1 MAEFKLGRIR
11 FIWKGAWVT
20 STEYFRDDIIRYG
33 GRTYI
38 CISGHTSA
46 VLFVT
51 DEDTKWQKFSDGSEW
66 QSDWNSG
73 AVYKVNDIVKYG
85 GYLYICNTGHTS
97 ETPGG
102 KLETDQAK
110 WDLFSEG
117 FDWKDIWETSTH
129 YKVNDIVKYGGTL
142 YLCTVPHTSSG
153 TFQSDED
160 GLEADSDKWDIF
172 AQGQDWKTDWVQ
184 ATRYKK
190 HDEVKYG
197 GQLYICNEGHISG
210 STVEGLEADQTKW
223 DYLHKGIE
231 YKSVH
236 AGTTRYKVNDVVKS
250 GGGLWIC
257 NNYHTSTTTL
267 AADVTVSGSV
277 ATIGTISGPDAT
289 RTAGTYNDVKGTTSG
304 SGDVANTRFNIVID
318 GAGAA
323 TSVTVVHGGTGHV
336 ATDVISIPNTQI
348 GGSGATLTFN
358 VASIENTTQWYE
370 FVAGLEF
377 EDSWSG
383 ATSYQPGDFV
393 TYGGYSYISKTNN
406 TNILPFGN
414 AGDWDLFTTGFNLQG
429 DYNNGTAYKVGDVIR
444 LGGYTYLAKANT
456 TGNRPPN
463 LTYWERLN
471 QGIEWKDAWAD
482 ATLYDA
488 GDAVRGIGNVNSYI
502 CILAHTS
509 DEISVQNRPDQDVAG
524 TYWQLLSGGVESG
537 NLTTVGDLVYYGGS
551 GPVRL
556 PIGTPGQV
564 LKVNAAG
571 DAPEWAYFGSVDG
584 VYYVSPNGTDGV
596 APVDGITL
604 DKPWRSVRY
613 ALNEIRKGPRN
624 PDGANLLKRNK
635 AFLMEEAGIQ
645 YVAWKIAN
653 NSAPFSTGY
662 THDAAKCSR
671 DMGIIIDGF
680 LYDIGHGD
688 NRRSVANA
696 LSFFS
701 LAGASYIEGQ
711 ALQNVDVINYMVSVI
726 DTTLRNL
733 APATNY
739 QTTNGI
745 AGGSQVIQKIDATKN
760 VEAGVYA
767 RIQELAA
774 IITDAISAGS
784 ISTIPPEAFAYN
796 TLFVKTGIYKETLP
810 MIVPEGTAVIGD
822 ELRST
827 EINALGSE
835 DSVTTLEHTTLTLNG
850 LLHIKSIIDN
860 ICVNGAITKTPAGAH
875 LTMDSFSGA
884 DALRTAGTYTGV
896 TGTSSGT
903 GTVGTF
909 DIVVDGSGAVT
920 SITVIT
926 AGHGHVINN
935 TITID
940 DANLGGGAAANFTMD
955 VATIAAGNTLTQDV
969 ALPAGTATAGTRAQE
984 LFQDIHDKINN
995 EVFGVGTAP
1004 ETTGKTGRDS
1014 TQGYVDARLRIFE
1027 NLDFIAEEV
1036 VAYLQ
1041 TTYTSKYDFT
1051 KDAKCKSDMK
1061 AYLDA
1066 VIHDLENYGNYK
1078 SILYGR
1084 WSSNAVKGSKHE
1096 DMYYC
1101 QNATGVRNQTVQGL
1115 KGTFYRASAT
1125 TAIQHGKE
1133 EGDIIEL
1140 RDINVN
1146 CSLANKIYPL
1156 VNSLHTPTAATY
1168 SPSTGLME
1176 LTIGQHGYRANQYV
1190 SIATDSLTFSCTF
1203 DNNATNHT
1211 YPRATG
1217 SSHPGGAD
1225 PAYNTP
1231 VEITTVGG
1239 TTITVDVGTGSADS
1253 HSVSAATYTPATG
1266 VMELTIGSH
1275 QYETGK
1281 FIKIATDSLTFTC
1294 ALDSHATN
1302 HTYPRATGSSA
1313 SYSVSAATYTP
1324 ATGVMELTIGSHQYE
1339 TGKFVNIAMDSLTF
1353 TCALDSHAT
1362 NHTYPR
1368 ASGSS
1373 APGGYDYAY
1382 NTPVEI
1388 TSKTAT
1394 TITINV
1400 GISSNTSAHTFVS
1413 ATADCITN
1421 PGSVVDTPTAAT
1433 YDAAT
1438 GLMTLTIGSHGYKVG
1453 HYVNI
1458 ATDSLTFTCTFDN
1471 NATNHTYPRASGSS
1485 YAGGAD
1491 PAYNISVPITAVGAT
1506 TITMNV
1512 GTGSADTHSVSAATY
1527 TPTTGVMELTIGSH
1541 TLVTGNYVD
1550 LATDS
1555 LTFTCT
1561 FDNNATNH
1569 TYPRASGSAAS
1580 YSVSAATYTPATGVM
1595 ELTIGSHQ
1603 YETGKFIKIATDS
1616 LTFTCAL
1623 DSHATNHTYPR
1634 ATGSSAPGGA
1644 DYAYDTP
1651 VEITGV
1657 TATTITMNVGISSD
1671 TSVHTFV
1678 SATAD
1683 CITNPGGADYVHN
1696 TPIAITGVTAT
1707 TITMNVGTGNIT
1719 SYTPSAA
1726 TYTPATGVMEL
1737 TIGSHTLVAGNY
1749 VDLATDSLTFTC
1761 ALDSHAT
1768 NHTYPRASG
1777 SAAPG
1782 GADYAY
1788 ATPVEITGVT
1798 ATTITM
1804 NVGVSS
1810 DTSAHT
1816 FVSATADCVTNSTAH
1831 TFVSAT
1837 ADCVANSTAHTFVS
1851 ATAGAITGGGDYVH
1865 NTPIAITGVTATTI
1879 TMNVGVSSDL
1889 SAHTF
1894 VSATAD
1900 CVTNSMAHTF
1910 ISATADCISS
1920 EETTFK
1926 MLASNATAT
1935 TFDVDLG
1942 TSTIAQTYVKGGV
1955 AIPQTGTQE
1964 GNRLDIRNFDYDTG
1978 TGIAT
1983 ITTMGGA
1990 TVQAI
1995 NHGKSYGD
2003 LIEIDSVLMS
2013 CAQGNKTYP
2022 VNTFSTAHSTAQQFT
2037 VLASGLTAT
2046 EFEIDIG
2053 TSTTATTYV
2062 SGGTVVKTGNVR
2074 LTITGFAYDIGTGI
2088 ATVTTGTHSLSA
2100 SDNVQIRGVVMTC
2113 AHGTKVYP
2121 AIPHAGIYPVTSVPD
2136 DDTLDF
2142 FLPPSAIAHTYV
2154 SGGTVKSVTISNVGS
2169 STGITNLVYVNDTG
2183 LATVTSATHG
2193 LAVGDRVK
2201 ISSVTLSCST
2211 GNKVYP
2217 DANVSS
2223 GVFYVYDVPDGNT
2236 FIFGMD
2242 RSDVALTYVSG
2253 GSAQKVTPNL
2263 TNTVNI
2269 TSFVFDTHSGH
2280 GLVATNLVKLRGIET
2295 TCSYGSKIY
2304 PQMPFSGTFPI
2315 TRKVSDTE
2323 FNFFLPDSNIDH
2335 TYVSGGTVKTVTV
2348 TNVGNSTNI
2357 TAFDYNNTTGYTT
2370 VDSTAHG
2377 LAVNDYVRIQSVKVS
2392 CTQGEKVYP
2401 DAHSSSAIFVV
2412 YDVLGPNR
2420 FVYAMD
2426 KSTFVHTY
2434 VSGGIVQKI
2443 TYTATDSKPISA
2455 FRYEP
2460 KGLVNEYGTKRPN
2473 SGAFLSLDPSWGPND
2488 NEAFIHLKSPY
2499 IQNVTTIGEKC
2510 VGCKIDGDLHAG
2522 GLDSF
2527 VCNDFT
2533 QIVDEGISI
2542 WCTNLGRVEL
2552 VSVFTYYG
2560 HIGYFAE
2567 NGGKI
2572 RATNGNNSYGDF
2584 GSVAE
2589 GIDLTEEAIIAYVD
2603 NRSYQAVIGNVIV
2616 NNNSIIAIEYTN
2628 CGRDYVSA
2636 NTSYTFTGDGYGI
2649 TGATAVTVTGGVS
2662 QVRLLGTSS
2671 TFGGADYIT
2680 ATNTIQAGTDTQITL
2695 SNTDT
2700 AISSAY
2706 LGMAIVLTS
2715 GKGAGQIAY
2724 IDTYDAATKVATV
2737 LKPNDDTAGWNHMT
2751 GATIE
2756 TLLDNTTTYSIEPR
2770 VTITAPSGDGSTAT
2784 GTAKGRAKV
2793 VDGKIIEVRLYDPGA
2808 SYITKPTVTFTD
2820 PNNTAEALYE
2830 VYLGDGALTQPTFTD
2845 PGTGWTSVSATVLDV
2860 GVTKNITG
2868 VTYTANPF
2876 AVSLLEG
2883 NKEYIKDEVTAWID
2897 NQIAGGTN
2905 PSLWLNFVHDKVKC
2919 ERDIG
2924 FLIDAFVHDLKYG
2937 SNRDTVTAARR
2948 YWIGSTFVGG
2958 ETTQIIAAY
2967 EQMRIIILDYIL
2979 DNTLYAS
2986 LQTVTT
2992 QITYG
2997 NNGEAGAQ
3005 TRCAE
3010 LISIITHVVAHG
3022 LAVIPESGGEG
3033 YVDITVTGHNIL
3045 SQTKVKVD
3053 GIVGTHQ
3060 LNNNTFYVNVV
3071 DVDTLRLYIDENLL
3085 HPAVGDNFTTYISDG
3100 TIVHGAG
3107 YRDEKQ
3113 NGKYLQVE
3121 SMLAIPQSGANIEFA
3136 TVPNTWFKLVSVTN
3150 LTGSNPYSALLQL
3163 SPDLTIPQAPLH
3175 GEKVTI
3181 RIRYSQVRLTGHDFL
3196 HVGTGNFVSTNYPGQ
3211 PAVLTDQLDEAVD
3224 SGGGRVFLT
3233 STDQSGN
3240 FRVGDLFTVEQATG
3254 IATLNADAFSISG
3267 LQELQLGSVELGT
3280 AGATINEFSTD
3291 GTFTANSD
3299 QIVPTQRAIK
3309 TFITS
3314 QIGGGASELNVNS
3327 VTAGIINIQGNTITT
3342 TTGARINTTATMHF
3356 SAGVSGAPV
3365 AMQQFLLS

>member
-1 MAEFKLGRIR
+1 
-11 FIWKGAWVT
+11 
-20 STEYFRDDIIRYG
+20 
-33 GRTYI
+33 
-38 CISGHTSA
+38 
-46 VLFVT
+46 
-51 DEDTKWQKFSDGSEW
+51 
-66 QSDWNSG
+66 
-73 AVYKVNDIVKYG
+73 
-85 GYLYICNTGHTS
+85 
-97 ETPGG
+97 
-102 KLETDQAK
+102 
-110 WDLFSEG
+110 
-117 FDWKDIWETSTH
+117 
-129 YKVNDIVKYGGTL
+129 
-142 YLCTVPHTSSG
+142 
-153 TFQSDED
+153 
-160 GLEADSDKWDIF
+160 
-172 AQGQDWKTDWVQ
+172 
-184 ATRYKK
+184 
-190 HDEVKYG
+190 
-197 GQLYICNEGHISG
+197 
-210 STVEGLEADQTKW
+210 
-223 DYLHKGIE
+223 
-231 YKSVH
+231 
-236 AGTTRYKVNDVVKS
+236 
-250 GGGLWIC
+250 
-257 NNYHTSTTTL
+257 
-267 AADVTVSGSV
+267 
-277 ATIGTISGPDAT
+277 
-289 RTAGTYNDVKGTTSG
+289 
-304 SGDVANTRFNIVID
+304 
-318 GAGAA
+318 
-323 TSVTVVHGGTGHV
+323 
-336 ATDVISIPNTQI
+336 
-348 GGSGATLTFN
+348 
-358 VASIENTTQWYE
+358 
-370 FVAGLEF
+370 
-377 EDSWSG
+377 
-383 ATSYQPGDFV
+383 
-393 TYGGYSYISKTNN
+393 
-406 TNILPFGN
+406 
-414 AGDWDLFTTGFNLQG
+414 
-429 DYNNGTAYKVGDVIR
+429 
-444 LGGYTYLAKANT
+444 
-456 TGNRPPN
+456 
-463 LTYWERLN
+463 
-471 QGIEWKDAWAD
+471 
-482 ATLYDA
+482 
-488 GDAVRGIGNVNSYI
+488 
-502 CILAHTS
+502 
-509 DEISVQNRPDQDVAG
+509 
-524 TYWQLLSGGVESG
+524 
-537 NLTTVGDLVYYGGS
+537 
-551 GPVRL
+551 
-556 PIGTPGQV
+556 
-564 LKVNAAG
+564 
-571 DAPEWAYFGSVDG
+571 
-584 VYYVSPNGTDGV
+584 
-596 APVDGITL
+596 
-604 DKPWRSVRY
+604 
-613 ALNEIRKGPRN
+613 
-624 PDGANLLKRNK
+624 
-635 AFLMEEAGIQ
+635 
-645 YVAWKIAN
+645 
-653 NSAPFSTGY
+653 
-662 THDAAKCSR
+662 
-671 DMGIIIDGF
+671 
-680 LYDIGHGD
+680 
-688 NRRSVANA
+688 
-696 LSFFS
+696 
-701 LAGASYIEGQ
+701 
-711 ALQNVDVINYMVSVI
+711 
-726 DTTLRNL
+726 
-733 APATNY
+733 
-739 QTTNGI
+739 
-745 AGGSQVIQKIDATKN
+745 
-760 VEAGVYA
+760 
-767 RIQELAA
+767 
-774 IITDAISAGS
+774 
-784 ISTIPPEAFAYN
+784 
-796 TLFVKTGIYKETLP
+796 
-810 MIVPEGTAVIGD
+810 
-822 ELRST
+822 
-827 EINALGSE
+827 
-835 DSVTTLEHTTLTLNG
+835 
-850 LLHIKSIIDN
+850 
-860 ICVNGAITKTPAGAH
+860 
-875 LTMDSFSGA
+875 
-884 DALRTAGTYTGV
+884 
-896 TGTSSGT
+896 
-903 GTVGTF
+903 
-909 DIVVDGSGAVT
+909 
-920 SITVIT
+920 
-926 AGHGHVINN
+926 
-935 TITID
+935 
-940 DANLGGGAAANFTMD
+940 
-955 VATIAAGNTLTQDV
+955 
-969 ALPAGTATAGTRAQE
+969 
-984 LFQDIHDKINN
+984 
-995 EVFGVGTAP
+995 
-1004 ETTGKTGRDS
+1004 
-1014 TQGYVDARLRIFE
+1014 
-1027 NLDFIAEEV
+1027 
-1036 VAYLQ
+1036 
-1041 TTYTSKYDFT
+1041 
-1051 KDAKCKSDMK
+1051 
-1061 AYLDA
+1061 
-1066 VIHDLENYGNYK
+1066 
-1078 SILYGR
+1078 
-1084 WSSNAVKGSKHE
+1084 
-1096 DMYYC
+1096 
-1101 QNATGVRNQTVQGL
+1101 
-1115 KGTFYRASAT
+1115 
-1125 TAIQHGKE
+1125 
-1133 EGDIIEL
+1133 
-1140 RDINVN
+1140 
-1146 CSLANKIYPL
+1146 
-1156 VNSLHTPTAATY
+1156 
-1168 SPSTGLME
+1168 
-1176 LTIGQHGYRANQYV
+1176 
-1190 SIATDSLTFSCTF
+1190 
-1203 DNNATNHT
+1203 
-1211 YPRATG
+1211 
-1217 SSHPGGAD
+1217 
-1225 PAYNTP
+1225 
-1231 VEITTVGG
+1231 
-1239 TTITVDVGTGSADS
+1239 
-1253 HSVSAATYTPATG
+1253 
-1266 VMELTIGSH
+1266 
-1275 QYETGK
+1275 
-1281 FIKIATDSLTFTC
+1281 
-1294 ALDSHATN
+1294 
-1302 HTYPRATGSSA
+1302 
-1313 SYSVSAATYTP
+1313 
-1324 ATGVMELTIGSHQYE
+1324 
-1339 TGKFVNIAMDSLTF
+1339 
-1353 TCALDSHAT
+1353 
-1362 NHTYPR
+1362 
-1368 ASGSS
+1368 
-1373 APGGYDYAY
+1373 
-1382 NTPVEI
+1382 
-1388 TSKTAT
+1388 
-1394 TITINV
+1394 
-1400 GISSNTSAHTFVS
+1400 
-1413 ATADCITN
+1413 
-1421 PGSVVDTPTAAT
+1421 
-1433 YDAAT
+1433 
-1438 GLMTLTIGSHGYKVG
+1438 
-1453 HYVNI
+1453 
-1458 ATDSLTFTCTFDN
+1458 
-1471 NATNHTYPRASGSS
+1471 
-1485 YAGGAD
+1485 
-1491 PAYNISVPITAVGAT
+1491 
-1506 TITMNV
+1506 
-1512 GTGSADTHSVSAATY
+1512 
-1527 TPTTGVMELTIGSH
+1527 
-1541 TLVTGNYVD
+1541 
-1550 LATDS
+1550 
-1555 LTFTCT
+1555 
-1561 FDNNATNH
+1561 
-1569 TYPRASGSAAS
+1569 
-1580 YSVSAATYTPATGVM
+1580 
-1595 ELTIGSHQ
+1595 
-1603 YETGKFIKIATDS
+1603 
-1616 LTFTCAL
+1616 
-1623 DSHATNHTYPR
+1623 
-1634 ATGSSAPGGA
+1634 
-1644 DYAYDTP
+1644 
-1651 VEITGV
+1651 
-1657 TATTITMNVGISSD
+1657 
-1671 TSVHTFV
+1671 
-1678 SATAD
+1678 
-1683 CITNPGGADYVHN
+1683 
-1696 TPIAITGVTAT
+1696 
-1707 TITMNVGTGNIT
+1707 
-1719 SYTPSAA
+1719 
-1726 TYTPATGVMEL
+1726 
-1737 TIGSHTLVAGNY
+1737 
-1749 VDLATDSLTFTC
+1749 
-1761 ALDSHAT
+1761 
-1768 NHTYPRASG
+1768 
-1777 SAAPG
+1777 
-1782 GADYAY
+1782 
-1788 ATPVEITGVT
+1788 
-1798 ATTITM
+1798 M

-1810 DTSAHT
+1810 D
-1816 FVSATADCVTNSTAH
+1816 
-1831 TFVSAT
+1831 
-1837 ADCVANSTAHTFVS
+1837 
-1851 ATAGAITGGGDYVH
+1851 I
-1865 NTPIAITGVTATTI
+1865 
-1879 TMNVGVSSDL
+1879 

>member
-1 MAEFKLGRIR
+1 MAKQSVNIGVEGNDGTGDSIRESFRKANENFTELYAVFGQGGQISFRSLSDVPDQLGAYKVPQSNAVGDEILMKS
-11 FIWKGAWVT
+11 IVGGQGITVDSLQADEIKISNTGT
-20 STEYFRDDIIRYG
+20 IISTDSTPSLGGPLNAANQGIANPDIS
-33 GRTYI
+33 TA
-38 CISGHTSA
+38 A
-46 VLFVT
+46 VLALNVAHGTSFTLDDLVIT
-51 DEDTKWQKFSDGSEW
+51 RGYSDARYLRSAGGPGASGQVRLRTEPASANSYTFTIEAFS
-66 QSDWNSG
+66 
-73 AVYKVNDIVKYG
+73 G
-85 GYLYICNTGHTS
+85 GNVVATGHGFEVNSNGIAYKYNST
-97 ETPGG
+97 G
-102 KLETDQAK
+102 TDATG
-110 WDLFSEG
+110 L
-117 FDWKDIWETSTH
+117 
-129 YKVNDIVKYGGTL
+129 
-142 YLCTVPHTSSG
+142 SSG
-153 TFQSDED
+153 TTYYLRFVTVDQVSLHPSEEEAQNNDDSTRVRISVPAGSGSGLQTMFDAAYDNVLAGNWISTEALPRESVVRRDGDTMTGALYLHDHPGAHAGATPQSPYAYSLITQNKEYV
-160 GLEADSDKWDIF
+160 A
-172 AQGQDWKTDWVQ
+172 
-184 ATRYKK
+184 
-190 HDEVKYG
+190 DEVMAWFDANYPG
-197 GQLYICNEGHISG
+197 VHD
-210 STVEGLEADQTKW
+210 ST
-223 DYLHKGIE
+223 Y
-231 YKSVH
+231 S
-236 AGTTRYKVNDVVKS
+236 
-250 GGGLWIC
+250 
-257 NNYHTSTTTL
+257 
-267 AADVTVSGSV
+267 VSGATYTPTTGV
-277 ATIGTISGPDAT
+277 LVLTIGTHGFEIGNYINIAT
-289 RTAGTYNDVKGTTSG
+289 AS
-304 SGDVANTRFNIVID
+304 
-318 GAGAA
+318 
-323 TSVTVVHGGTGHV
+323 
-336 ATDVISIPNTQI
+336 
-348 GGSGATLTFN
+348 LTFTCALDSN
-358 VASIENTTQWYE
+358 ATQHSYPR
-370 FVAGLEF
+370 
-377 EDSWSG
+377 
-383 ATSYQPGDFV
+383 ATGSTAP
-393 TYGGYSYISKTNN
+393 GGYDPAFST
-406 TNILPFGN
+406 
-414 AGDWDLFTTGFNLQG
+414 
-429 DYNNGTAYKVGDVIR
+429 
-444 LGGYTYLAKANT
+444 
-456 TGNRPPN
+456 
-463 LTYWERLN
+463 
-471 QGIEWKDAWAD
+471 
-482 ATLYDA
+482 
-488 GDAVRGIGNVNSYI
+488 
-502 CILAHTS
+502 
-509 DEISVQNRPDQDVAG
+509 
-524 TYWQLLSGGVESG
+524 
-537 NLTTVGDLVYYGGS
+537 
-551 GPVRL
+551 PV
-556 PIGTPGQV
+556 
-564 LKVNAAG
+564 
-571 DAPEWAYFGSVDG
+571 
-584 VYYVSPNGTDGV
+584 
-596 APVDGITL
+596 GIT
-604 DKPWRSVRY
+604 
-613 ALNEIRKGPRN
+613 A
-624 PDGANLLKRNK
+624 
-635 AFLMEEAGIQ
+635 
-645 YVAWKIAN
+645 
-653 NSAPFSTGY
+653 
-662 THDAAKCSR
+662 
-671 DMGIIIDGF
+671 
-680 LYDIGHGD
+680 
-688 NRRSVANA
+688 
-696 LSFFS
+696 
-701 LAGASYIEGQ
+701 
-711 ALQNVDVINYMVSVI
+711 
-726 DTTLRNL
+726 
-733 APATNY
+733 
-739 QTTNGI
+739 
-745 AGGSQVIQKIDATKN
+745 IDATTITVNIGISSDTSVHSFVSATADCISTGEHHVKCERDVKFN
-760 VEAGVYA
+760 IDAIAHDIKFGGNSESIRVAKLYWDGASSRLGPGETVYA
-767 RIQELAA
+767 VA
-774 IITDAISAGS
+774 INNKVRDILKDFILT
-784 ISTIPPEAFAYN
+784 N
-796 TLFVKTGIYKETLP
+796 T
-810 MIVPEGTAVIGD
+810 
-822 ELRST
+822 
-827 EINALGSE
+827 
-835 DSVTTLEHTTLTLNG
+835 
-850 LLHIKSIIDN
+850 
-860 ICVNGAITKTPAGAH
+860 
-875 LTMDSFSGA
+875 
-884 DALRTAGTYTGV
+884 TYTGV
-896 TGTSSGT
+896 QSVTSQTTIANNGET
-903 GTVGTF
+903 
-909 DIVVDGSGAVT
+909 GSGDRITELVAIINSIVGVVT
-920 SITVIT
+920 YSVS
-926 AGHGHVINN
+926 
-935 TITID
+935 
-940 DANLGGGAAANFTMD
+940 GA
-955 VATIAAGNTLTQDV
+955 
-969 ALPAGTATAGTRAQE
+969 
-984 LFQDIHDKINN
+984 
-995 EVFGVGTAP
+995 
-1004 ETTGKTGRDS
+1004 
-1014 TQGYVDARLRIFE
+1014 
-1027 NLDFIAEEV
+1027 
-1036 VAYLQ
+1036 
-1041 TTYTSKYDFT
+1041 TYTPDDGEMQLTIGS
-1051 KDAKCKSDMK
+1051 
-1061 AYLDA
+1061 
-1066 VIHDLENYGNYK
+1066 HDLEIGHYVNIAPYSLTFNCTFDGGATPSSYPRSSGSTAPGGADYAYNTPVIISDVGSTTITVNVGLGNIVNYD
-1078 SILYGR
+1078 
-1084 WSSNAVKGSKHE
+1084 V
-1096 DMYYC
+1096 
-1101 QNATGVRNQTVQGL
+1101 T
-1115 KGTFYRASAT
+1115 SA
-1125 TAIQHGKE
+1125 
-1133 EGDIIEL
+1133 
-1140 RDINVN
+1140 
-1146 CSLANKIYPL
+1146 IY
-1156 VNSLHTPTAATY
+1156 T
-1168 SPSTGLME
+1168 PSTGLMV
-1176 LTIGQHGYRANQYV
+1176 LTIGVHTLEIGDHV
-1190 SIATDSLTFSCTF
+1190 DIATDSLTFTCTF
-1203 DNNATNHT
+1203 DNNVTQST
-1211 YPRATG
+1211 YPRASG
-1217 SSHPGGAD
+1217 SAGPGGAD
-1225 PAYNTP
+1225 FVYNTP
-1231 VEITTVGG
+1231 VAISAVGA
-1239 TTITVDVGTGSADS
+1239 TTITIDVGAGNITSYTP
-1253 HSVSAATYTPATG
+1253 SAATYTPATG
-1266 VMELTIGSH
+1266 VMELTIGAH
-1275 QYETGK
+1275 TLEVGN
-1281 FIKIATDSLTFTC
+1281 FVDIATDSLTFTC
-1294 ALDSHATN
+1294 ALDSN
-1302 HTYPRATGSSA
+1302 
-1313 SYSVSAATYTP
+1313 
-1324 ATGVMELTIGSHQYE
+1324 
-1339 TGKFVNIAMDSLTF
+1339 
-1353 TCALDSHAT
+1353 
-1362 NHTYPR
+1362 
-1368 ASGSS
+1368 
-1373 APGGYDYAY
+1373 
-1382 NTPVEI
+1382 
-1388 TSKTAT
+1388 
-1394 TITINV
+1394 
-1400 GISSNTSAHTFVS
+1400 
-1413 ATADCITN
+1413 
-1421 PGSVVDTPTAAT
+1421 
-1433 YDAAT
+1433 
-1438 GLMTLTIGSHGYKVG
+1438 
-1453 HYVNI
+1453 
-1458 ATDSLTFTCTFDN
+1458 
-1471 NATNHTYPRASGSS
+1471 
-1485 YAGGAD
+1485 
-1491 PAYNISVPITAVGAT
+1491 
-1506 TITMNV
+1506 
-1512 GTGSADTHSVSAATY
+1512 
-1527 TPTTGVMELTIGSH
+1527 
-1541 TLVTGNYVD
+1541 
-1550 LATDS
+1550 
-1555 LTFTCT
+1555 
-1561 FDNNATNH
+1561 
-1569 TYPRASGSAAS
+1569 
-1580 YSVSAATYTPATGVM
+1580 
-1595 ELTIGSHQ
+1595 
-1603 YETGKFIKIATDS
+1603 
-1616 LTFTCAL
+1616 
-1623 DSHATNHTYPR
+1623 ATNHTYPR

-1816 FVSATADCVTNSTAH
+1816 FVSATADCVTNST
-1831 TFVSAT
+1831 
-1837 ADCVANSTAHTFVS
+1837 
-1851 ATAGAITGGGDYVH
+1851 
-1865 NTPIAITGVTATTI
+1865 
-1879 TMNVGVSSDL
+1879 
-1889 SAHTF
+1889 
-1894 VSATAD
+1894 
-1900 CVTNSMAHTF
+1900 AHTF